1 MAIRLK
7 CGPATESLTKV
18 FHFNCI
24 LSPNK
29 MSTLI
34 CFALKEKAA
43 PFRKIAAGN
52 SAESQFTSLAL
63 VVALKIAQP
72 FMAGSCVNQTN
83 QVPEGRKECSAVP
96 DGTRKIERA
105 FFPAINGWAIF
116 GGQII
121 LPLPFNILKQPC
133 TPCGD
138 NHVHSHL
145 LRAERSRRAVSE
157 NRDWKTRRRHPYFLS
172 RSTVGA
178 ASL

>member
-1 MAIRLK
+1 
-7 CGPATESLTKV
+7 
-18 FHFNCI
+18 
-24 LSPNK
+24 
-29 MSTLI
+29 
-34 CFALKEKAA
+34 
-43 PFRKIAAGN
+43 
-52 SAESQFTSLAL
+52 
-63 VVALKIAQP
+63 
-72 FMAGSCVNQTN
+72 MAGSCLNQTN

-145 LRAERSRRAVSE
+145 LRAKRSNRAVSE
-157 NRDWKTRRRHPYFLS
+157 NRGGKIWWRSRDLIREAPQVRHLFRIITKYFS
-172 RSTVGA
+172 SSVGA
-178 ASL
+178 TYSATFSRYAAQMGLLICLVPFLQRCHAYGVRIDTPNLHCASNPRSLLA